1 MMRNGNC
8 GDKRTKGESGTGY
21 SPTFLPNCPYLSRC
35 ALGLCSGY
43 AGKKRLIAVTK
54 ILIADD
60 HNFYRAQLR
69 TLLESVQNW
78 QVCAEAVNGVEV
90 IEMHSYFDPDITVM
104 DFNMPEVNGLL
115 ASREIL
121 RKFPAANILMLTLFA
136 SSQLAT
142 RAKNEGIK
150 AFCSK
155 TEMPC
160 IIQAIES
167 LLRGETYFPE
177 SFAASA

>member
-1 MMRNGNC
+1 VI
-8 GDKRTKGESGTGY
+8 
-21 SPTFLPNCPYLSRC
+21 
-35 ALGLCSGY
+35 AL
-43 AGKKRLIAVTK
+43 TT

-60 HNFYRAQLR
+60 HSFYRAQLR

-78 QVCAEAVNGVEV
+78 QVCAEAVNGTEAV
-90 IEMHSYFDPDITVM
+90 EMHSYFEPDITVM

-121 RKFPAANILMLTLFA
+121 RKSPAANILMLTVFA
-136 SSQLAT
+136 SSQLAA
-142 RAKNEGIK
+142 RAKREGIK

-155 TEMPC
+155 TDMPC
-160 IIQAIES
+160 IILAIES

>member
-1 MMRNGNC
+1 M
-8 GDKRTKGESGTGY
+8 TT
-21 SPTFLPNCPYLSRC
+21 
-35 ALGLCSGY
+35 
-43 AGKKRLIAVTK
+43 

-60 HNFYRAQLR
+60 HTVYRAQLR
-69 TLLESVQNW
+69 NLLESVQNW

-90 IEMHSYFDPDITVM
+90 IEMHAHFEPDITVM

-121 RKFPAANILMLTLFA
+121 RKSPAANILMLTLFA

-155 TEMPC
+155 TEMPR
-160 IIQAIES
+160 IIPAIES